1 MRIKL
6 THLAR
11 VISKSKIMSGNSV
24 QVTITLS
31 APELKD
37 EELQETLQ
45 NLQLEA
51 QEVDGVQ
58 EAKLIAREEVP
69 AGAKSLGGFLIDKF
83 KALVE
88 LKKLPNL
95 IKTLFDRLVVNQII
109 EVKAEGK
116 GKKLEIKISNLQDLP
131 EIMVEVNKFIDG

>member
-1 MRIKL
+1 
-6 THLAR
+6 
-11 VISKSKIMSGNSV
+11 MSETRV

-37 EELQETLQ
+37 EELQEAVQ

-58 EAKLIAREEVP
+58 EADLIAIEEAP
-69 AGAKSLGGFLIDKF
+69 AGSKSLGGFLLNQF

-95 IKTLFDRLVVNQII
+95 IKTLGSRLIGNQII

-116 GKKLEIKISNLQDLP
+116 GKKLEIKISKPEDLAK
-131 EIMVEVNKFIDG
+131 IMPEVNKFIDG